1 MRGAR
6 LVSGQVDGRVDLLL
20 ADLVMLEG
28 INGRELA
35 TQLRQRKPALKVIY
49 TSGYTAG
56 VVGGE
61 AGCGDGL
68 FLQKPYR
75 PPALAEL
82 VRQCLDAT
90 PS

>member
-61 AGCGDGL
+61 AGCARRTL
-68 FLQKPYR
+68 FAKALS
-75 PPALAEL
+75 PARA
-82 VRQCLDAT
+82 R
-90 PS
+90 